1 MKKINNCYY
10 LTFKELMYGLE
21 VCAVTDTNDKWNP
34 KGGEFISSSTLIGDY
49 NYDVFTFGKNA
60 QNNFYLGK
68 NLNLDDDTYITP
80 DSIGNKLLKA
90 LIERYGD
97 CYTVSYDKIYD
108 FSDILTLPTSSEKY
122 LAGHDQVYQAITFM
136 NKVFNRIVL
145 TYPKYNTLLS
155 IYDTEASNLMDG
167 INNSYTDT
175 RTETTSGSSSGN
187 NRLNDTPQDTG
198 TFTDDTHTSSYSENE
213 SEASSSLSSTFTHTA
228 TDDVEILID
237 RLDKVQNKY
246 QNLMKRWVDEFKD
259 MFIMPVA
266 LDCEVNL
273 NE

>member
-10 LTFKELMYGLE
+10 LTFKDLIHSLAN
-21 VCAVTDTNDKWNP
+21 CLTTNVAWRLNTTY
-34 KGGEFISSSTLIGDY
+34 SSTAIAMSTINGAIADLKS
-49 NYDVFTFGKNA
+49 GKNNFFIA
-60 QNNFYLGK
+60 TFLITKNN
-68 NLNLDDDTYITP
+68 TYIAEN
-80 DSIGNKLLKA
+80 SEGNKLFKA

-97 CYTVSYDKIYD
+97 CYTVSYDKVYD
-108 FSDILTLPTSSEKY
+108 FSDFQTIDTSSEKY
-122 LAGHDQVYQAITFM
+122 LAGREQEYQAIMYM
-136 NKVFNRIVL
+136 NKIINRIQL

-175 RTETTSGSSSGN
+175 RTESTTGSSSGN

-198 TFTDDTHTSSYSENE
+198 TFTDDAHTSSYSENE
-213 SEASSSLSSTFTHTA
+213 SEAESSLSSTFTHTA
-228 TDDVEILID
+228 TDDAEILID

>member
-10 LTFKELMYGLE
+10 LTFKDLISALDNCYFEQPWHLQTVYQSTDDIMSNHLTWLMTNVQDLRYNFMLGHILE
-21 VCAVTDTNDKWNP
+21 TTNDI
-34 KGGEFISSSTLIGDY
+34 IS
-49 NYDVFTFGKNA
+49 
-60 QNNFYLGK
+60 
-68 NLNLDDDTYITP
+68 DDS
-80 DSIGNKLLKA
+80 SIGYKLLKA
-90 LIERYGD
+90 LVERYGD

-108 FSDILTLPTSSEKY
+108 FSDIMTLPSSDEKY
-122 LAGHDQVYQAITFM
+122 LAGREQEYQAIMYM
-136 NKVFNRIVL
+136 NKIINRIQL

-198 TFTDDTHTSSYSENE
+198 TFTDDSHTSSYSENE

>member
-10 LTFKELMYGLE
+10 LTFKDLIIALHNCSIQLAPWKLQTVY
-21 VCAVTDTNDKWNP
+21 
-34 KGGEFISSSTLIGDY
+34 ISSTKAMETVDDWIS
-49 NYDVFTFGKNA
+49 DVKNGSGNFMLGTILNTK
-60 QNNFYLGK
+60 NNPYLASNTQG
-68 NLNLDDDTYITP
+68 Y
-80 DSIGNKLLKA
+80 KLFKA
-90 LIERYGD
+90 LIDRYGD
-97 CYTVSYDKIYD
+97 CYTVSYDKIYT
-108 FSDILTLPTSSEKY
+108 FDIIISTSSEEY
-122 LAGHDQVYQAITFM
+122 LAGREQEYQAITYM
-136 NKVFNRIVL
+136 NKIINRIQL

-167 INNSYTDT
+167 ISNSYTDT

-198 TFTDDTHTSSYSENE
+198 TFTDDSHTSSYSENE

-228 TDDVEILID
+228 TDDAEILID

>member
-1 MKKINNCYY
+1 M
-10 LTFKELMYGLE
+10 
-21 VCAVTDTNDKWNP
+21 
-34 KGGEFISSSTLIGDY
+34 S
-49 NYDVFTFGKNA
+49 
-60 QNNFYLGK
+60 
-68 NLNLDDDTYITP
+68 TYIKK
-80 DSIGNKLLKA
+80 GNKLFKA

-97 CYTVSYDKIYD
+97 CYTVSFDKVYD
-108 FSDILTLPTSSEKY
+108 FSDFQTIDTSSEKY
-122 LAGHDQVYQAITFM
+122 LAGKEQEYQAITYL
-136 NKVFNRIVL
+136 NKIINRIQL

-155 IYDTEASNLMDG
+155 IYDTESSNLIDG

-175 RTETTSGSSSGN
+175 RSESTTGSSNGKN
-187 NRLNDTPQDTG
+187 KFNDTPQTLNGSDLY
-198 TFTDDTHTSSYSENE
+198 DDEYASSISLNE
-213 SEASSSLSSTFTHTA
+213 SEAESSLSSTFIHTA

>member
-1 MKKINNCYY
+1 MKKINGCYY
-10 LTFKELMYGLE
+10 LTFKDLIDALSNCLRTVEPWKVETTYSSAAITMNVINGLI
-21 VCAVTDTNDKWNP
+21 A
-34 KGGEFISSSTLIGDY
+34 
-49 NYDVFTFGKNA
+49 DVKSGKNNFFIA
-60 QNNFYLGK
+60 AFLNTKNN
-68 NLNLDDDTYITP
+68 TYIAEN
-80 DSIGNKLLKA
+80 SEGNKLFKV

-97 CYTVSYDKIYD
+97 CYTVSYDKVYD
-108 FSDILTLPTSSEKY
+108 FSDINTLDSSSEKY
-122 LAGHDQVYQAITFM
+122 LAGKEQEYQAITYM
-136 NKVFNRIVL
+136 NKIINRIQL

-198 TFTDDTHTSSYSENE
+198 TFTDDSHTSSYSENE

-228 TDDVEILID
+228 TDDAEILID